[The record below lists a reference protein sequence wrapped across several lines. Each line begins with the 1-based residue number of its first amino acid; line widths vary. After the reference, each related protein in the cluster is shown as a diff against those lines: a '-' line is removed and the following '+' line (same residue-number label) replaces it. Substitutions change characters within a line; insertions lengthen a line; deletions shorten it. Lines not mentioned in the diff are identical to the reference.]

1 MKNINDYVEKYLYT
15 FNEKPFNEI
24 DSIVLSWL
32 SYYHINA
39 DIYKKNSFS
48 EIKIKDLYNRK
59 YFDEMVHD
67 VFDQNSSLKLLT
79 NLASNP
85 RFRNLD
91 IIKYQEKTSKNI
103 GEQFSAM
110 TFRLSKNTYFVAFR
124 GTDHSFVGWK
134 EDFDMAYLKYIPAQA
149 DAKRYLTKVMSK
161 LNGNFY
167 VGGHSKGGNLAVYS
181 VLNIDDKLRRRIKK
195 VYSLDGPSLRKE
207 TIQDKNYKKILP
219 LIEKYV
225 PQSSVVGMIFEETN
239 NYKIIKSNS
248 IGVLQHCPFYWEV
261 VNDKLKILKDSAF
274 DSKNFKVA
282 INALVNGLSDE
293 ELKIFVDTIYGIIES
308 TKSDSVE
315 EMIKDAKKAIPRLFK
330 SIMNLNED
338 QKKNISKVATI
349 FMKES
354 LQNLLGSIK
363 DFKLLDRHNLP
374 F

>member
-1 MKNINDYVEKYLYT
+1 MKNINDYAEKYLYT
-15 FNEKPFNEI
+15 FDEKPFNEI

-67 VFDQNSSLKLLT
+67 VFDYNSSLKLLS
-79 NLASNP
+79 NLASSP
-85 RFRNLD
+85 RYRNLD
-91 IIKYQEKTSKNI
+91 IIYYVEKTSKNI

-110 TFRLSKNTYFVAFR
+110 TFRLSKINYFVAFR

-134 EDFDMAYLKYIPAQA
+134 EDFDMAYLKYIPAQT

-161 LNGNFY
+161 LNGYFY

-181 VLNIDDKLRRRIKK
+181 VLNLDEKLRKKVKK

-261 VNDKLKILKDSAF
+261 VNNKLKILKDCAF

-330 SIMNLNED
+330 SIRNLNED

-349 FMKES
+349 FIKES

>member
-1 MKNINDYVEKYLYT
+1 
-15 FNEKPFNEI
+15 
-24 DSIVLSWL
+24 
-32 SYYHINA
+32 
-39 DIYKKNSFS
+39 
-48 EIKIKDLYNRK
+48 
-59 YFDEMVHD
+59 MVHD
-67 VFDQNSSLKLLT
+67 VFDYNSSLKLLS
-79 NLASNP
+79 NLASSP
-85 RFRNLD
+85 RYRDLD
-91 IIKYQEKTSKNI
+91 IIYYVEKTSKNI

-110 TFRLSKNTYFVAFR
+110 TFRFLKNNYFVAFR
-124 GTDHSFVGWK
+124 GTDHSFIGWK
-134 EDFDMAYLKYIPAQA
+134 EDFDMSYLKRIPAQA
-149 DAKRYLTKVMSK
+149 DAKRYLTKVMTK
-161 LNGNFY
+161 LNGSFY

-181 VLNIDDKLRRRIKK
+181 VLNIDDKLRKRIKK
-195 VYSLDGPSLRKE
+195 AYSLDGPSLRKE
-207 TIQDKNYKKILP
+207 TIQDKSYKKILP
-219 LIEKYV
+219 LVEKYV

-282 INALVNGLSDE
+282 INALVNSLSDE

-315 EMIKDAKKAIPRLFK
+315 EMIKDAKKTIPRLFK
-330 SIMNLNED
+330 SIRNLNED
-338 QKKNISKVATI
+338 QKKNIPKVATI
-349 FMKES
+349 FIKES